1 MPVDP
6 TTHQRDR
13 FKPRKD
19 KALLLNAGRLM
30 ERRENRELDELTAQ
44 IASLEKQ
51 LEEARAASA
60 STAALSTTT
69 GGSAVKQLQK
79 EVSELKCKLSEAE
92 AERDAATFA
101 KESLERQDSRQG
113 GGGGEG
119 GSKQLQRELEESAK
133 RLKAVEAEL
142 ESARQEARKL
152 QEQQVRSYAANGRKM
167 DAAERAEYEEAMERV
182 NVRLQTLEEKLA
194 EEEKRTEIERHI
206 ERARQATRRAES
218 AEDNLANARALAQT
232 AKSAQKEVTALK
244 KEKEQVE
251 ARLIE
256 LERTCA
262 DLQRAL
268 SETQDDLAE
277 EKVLVG
283 RLPREAQQR
292 LGQAE
297 KRHREEEQR
306 LKKQLATITDRCALI
321 CQTLQ
326 LKEADVATI
335 FTRGDTPLGRD
346 LCKHGLRGIWSAY
359 RDAQDSVVFLKT
371 QVSSLASK
379 VEDLQ
384 AQLDEQDHQ
393 SLPGSWPGTDDAAA
407 AKAEI
412 DRLKGELH
420 AATLELANEKT
431 RSTELRTQAAAESAS
446 LRERIARLEAQC
458 AFWLNLSFTSHAH
471 RLRFAGPATPRSESA
486 APTASSTAQSRLVIE
501 RLTKT
506 VEELN
511 KQNAVLRNENSPS
524 PRSPLPAYRWVL
536 TVPSDAQQTSSFSLS
551 VPTECVR
558 GCTGGRSCMR

>member
-182 NVRLQTLEEKLA
+182 NVRLQTLEEENTRLAAQLKLARSQQASVSKLA

-458 AFWLNLSFTSHAH
+458 
-471 RLRFAGPATPRSESA
+471 PATPRSESA

-511 KQNAVLRNENSPS
+511 KQNAVLRNENTN
-524 PRSPLPAYRWVL
+524 LLLQLVGA
-536 TVPSDAQQTSSFSLS
+536 D
-551 VPTECVR
+551 
-558 GCTGGRSCMR
+558 